1 MKIKLFL
8 LLGVFALITG
18 CQNDDDGADNA
29 KPRKD
34 IALSRAEEVLADGN
48 LDFAFRLFQQVNATE
63 TQQANWIISP
73 LSASLAL
80 GMTANGA
87 AGNTLEEIKNT
98 LGFGT
103 FELAAMNSYNQK
115 LIKELLN
122 LDNTTRLN
130 IANSVWLNNSLP
142 VNDSFVDVNKD
153 MYGALVKNI
162 ELNSSK
168 AIETMNKWAAEQT
181 NNAIKNVIAKV
192 PSGAMFYILNALYF
206 KGTWKKP
213 FKKSATKTERFTNAD
228 KSSAKVAMMN
238 QQETF
243 NYIYNDDFCIAEFP
257 YGNEAFSMVVLLPT
271 DKKELEKALDKL
283 TADNWRDWYEQRY
296 EQKLNVKLPRFEINY
311 KKDLI
316 GDMQLMG
323 IKDVFNRETADFAS
337 LSSKSN
343 LYLNILDQYNYIKV
357 NEEGTEAASVTSSG
371 GGFGANVSKK
381 EEFYVDRPFAFMIK
395 EKSTGTILFMGKVT
409 KM

>member
-115 LIKELLN
+115 LIKELLD

-142 VNDSFVDVNKD
+142 VNDSFVEVNKD
-153 MYGALVKNI
+153 MYDAPVSSVD
-162 ELNSSK
+162 LNSSK
-168 AIETMNKWAAEQT
+168 SIELINNWAAQQT
-181 NNAIKNVIAKV
+181 NNAIKNVISQV
-192 PSGAMFYILNALYF
+192 PSGAMFYMLNALYF
-206 KGTWKKP
+206 KGIWKKQ
-213 FKKSATKTERFTNAD
+213 FKTTATKEEIFTNAD
-228 KSSAKVAMMN
+228 RSSARIPMMN

-243 NYIYNDDFCIAEFP
+243 NYIYNDNFCIAEFP

-271 DKKELEKALDKL
+271 DEKGLENALGKL
-283 TADNWRDWYEQRY
+283 TAENWKVWYEQRY

-316 GDMQLMG
+316 GDMQAMG
-323 IKDVFNRETADFAS
+323 IKDAFNSATADFTS
-337 LSSKSN
+337 MSSGGD
-343 LYLNILDQYNYIKV
+343 LYLNILDQFNYIKV
-357 NEEGTEAASVTSSG
+357 NEEGTEAASVTNSG
-371 GGFGANVSKK
+371 GGLTANPKIP
-381 EEFYVDRPFAFMIK
+381 EPFYVNRPFAFMIK

>member
-271 DKKELEKALDKL
+271 DEKELEKALDKL

-323 IKDVFNRETADFAS
+323 IKDAFNRETADFAS

>member
-1 MKIKLFL
+1 MKTKLFL

-192 PSGAMFYILNALYF
+192 PSGAMFYMLNALYF
-206 KGTWKKP
+206 KGIWKKP

-271 DKKELEKALDKL
+271 DEKELEKALDKL

-323 IKDVFNRETADFAS
+323 IKDAFNRETADFTS

>member
-48 LDFAFRLFQQVNATE
+48 LDFAFRLFRQVNATE

-271 DKKELEKALDKL
+271 DEKELEKALDKL

-323 IKDVFNRETADFAS
+323 IKDAFNRETADFAS